1 MSTQEYIRSIT
12 EILPDDFPTLTPLPE
27 GPGSFSSS
35 QSSSSSTITSF
46 FLNITWQTWVIIVLV
61 LALIGI
67 NIFAY
72 LAKGTQ
78 ETASLFGKIVGPIL
92 KIFGYETLE
101 TTKQT
106 VQTSAT
112 GTKAGVD
119 IVANTGIGIINTI
132 EDSGIPTGTTGTA
145 VGLSSDTNANTNAN
159 TNTYNKNT
167 NTYNKNTNTYNK
179 NTNKNTN
186 VQGINASSSLPVQN
200 RIQQTGGNIE
210 QWQEGSL
217 EKALENASQCA
228 NQVEPDNSR
237 SSIQTTGKAG
247 WCFIGKDQGFRTC
260 SEIGVN
266 DGCMSGDVFPSQEIC
281 MNPSL
286 RA

>member
-167 NTYNKNTNTYNK
+167 NTYNKNTN
-179 NTNKNTN
+179 KNTN

-217 EKALENASQCA
+217 EKALENASQLE